1 MIAQDLGLQNK
12 EKFLMALHVVSILD
26 RSGSMTGTE
35 NEVIGAYNAF
45 IDEQKKIA
53 KEKNIKIKTTLILF
67 DNQYEQ
73 VYSKVPVDLTP
84 QLTNEVYYT
93 RGMTAYFDAIGKTIA
108 AFEGKKKVIF
118 FIETDGMENASREH
132 TAYSVKALVE
142 KKKADG
148 WDFNFVGA
156 DLSATQVQNM
166 ATTLGIDSSKTM
178 SFSKTHDGYAA
189 RNTSFAMATMAYVDG
204 DSS

>member
-1 MIAQDLGLQNK
+1 
-12 EKFLMALHVVSILD
+12 MALHVVSILD

-53 KEKNIKIKTTLILF
+53 KDKNIKIKTTLVLF

-73 VYSKVPVDLTP
+73 IYSKVPVELTP
-84 QLTNEVYYT
+84 QLTSEVYYT
-93 RGMTAYFDAIGKTIA
+93 RGMTAYFDAIGKTVA
-108 AFEGKKKVIF
+108 SFEGKKKVIF
-118 FIETDGMENASREH
+118 FIETDGQENASREH
-132 TAYSVKALVE
+132 TSSSVKALVE

-156 DLSATQVQNM
+156 DLNAVQVQSM
-166 ATTLGIDSSKTM
+166 AATLGIDPSKTM
-178 SFSKTHDGYAA
+178 AFNKSHDGYAA
-189 RNTSFAMATMAYVDG
+189 RNTTFAQATMAYVDG

>member
-1 MIAQDLGLQNK
+1 
-12 EKFLMALHVVSILD
+12 MALHIVSILD
-26 RSGSMTGTE
+26 RSGSMAGTE

-45 IDEQKKIA
+45 IADQKKLA
-53 KEKNIKIKTTLILF
+53 REKSIKIKTTLVLF
-67 DNQYEQ
+67 DNQYEE
-73 VYSKVPVDLTP
+73 VYSKVPVEQTPALTR
-84 QLTNEVYYT
+84 EVYYT
-93 RGMTAYFDAIGKTIA
+93 RGMTAYLDAVGKTIA

-118 FIETDGMENASREH
+118 FIETDGQENASREY
-132 TAYSVKALVE
+132 TAAGVKALVE

-166 ATTLGIDSSKTM
+166 ATMLGIDSSKTAAFNK
-178 SFSKTHDGYAA
+178 SHDGYAT
-189 RNTSFAMATMAYVDG
+189 RNAMFSETTLAYVDK